1 MKRYNF
7 ILRGQKEVYHT
18 DFKMVQDPKGDYVKV
33 SDLPELKVEFES
45 IGEERAFKHMW
56 ELLEKRMKMNDRKE
70 KKAWRHDSCLGANL
84 NGKVM
89 EDKELLA
96 ELDVSSVD
104 ASSTHDNRKK
114 GLEGERK

>member
-1 MKRYNF
+1 MINEDSFDLGY
-7 ILRGQKEVYHT
+7 QKGRT
-18 DFKMVQDPKGDYVKV
+18 D
-33 SDLPELKVEFES
+33 
-45 IGEERAFKHMW
+45 ERAELR

-96 ELDVSSVD
+96 ELD
-104 ASSTHDNRKK
+104 KK
-114 GLEGERK
+114 VTK